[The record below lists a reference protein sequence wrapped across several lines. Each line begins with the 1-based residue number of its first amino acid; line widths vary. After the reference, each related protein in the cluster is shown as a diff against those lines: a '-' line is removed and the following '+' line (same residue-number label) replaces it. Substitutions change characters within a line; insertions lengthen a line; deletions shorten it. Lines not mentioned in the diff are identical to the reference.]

1 MENNEKH
8 YYVSSGR
15 NPLDEINSK
24 GKDEYLGTW
33 QQELQNKHTEK
44 RIQTRNKQSFN
55 ELQGN
60 NKQPNTQVIK
70 STQGKE
76 GWHSIVY
83 KEMCLEIFQIW

>member
-1 MENNEKH
+1 MSTWGHGN
-8 YYVSSGR
+8 R
-15 NPLDEINSK
+15 NFKINTQKK
-24 GKDEYLGTW
+24 G
-33 QQELQNKHTEK
+33 
-44 RIQTRNKQSFN
+44 IQTRNKQSFN